1 MRRGERN
8 LLETNPFHVTS
19 LSFACSALLPIST
32 MYISVCAVSCNYM
45 HLQFQIQLYHI
56 FHVQCES
63 RYVRG
68 VLAPRK
74 TIKIAALRCNGLYE
88 EVCNIQSFLEQLVQ
102 GLVDVCMWQDSNS
115 VSYRV

>member
-1 MRRGERN
+1 
-8 LLETNPFHVTS
+8 
-19 LSFACSALLPIST
+19 

-74 TIKIAALRCNGLYE
+74 TIMVAEPNDPVASGLLVRALGVGGESR
-88 EVCNIQSFLEQLVQ
+88 
-102 GLVDVCMWQDSNS
+102 
-115 VSYRV
+115 